1 MAYRSGHA
9 QAIGRQS
16 DPGWAVMAA
25 LGDRAARE
33 VRIIPVDG
41 IGEVRRGDDVAEL
54 VVAAARAQGTPIET
68 GDVVVVTQKIVSK
81 AEGRLVAL
89 ADVMPSPRALEL
101 AAALDKD
108 PRLVEV
114 VLRESRRIVRAERGV
129 LITETRHGFVCAN
142 AGVDSSNVAG
152 EGYVALLPED
162 PDASAE
168 AIRRGIRRLSGAEVA
183 VVISDTFGRPWREGH
198 VNVAVGVAGMS
209 PFIDYVGQTDPYG
222 YVLRVTT
229 MAVADELAA
238 AAELVMGKLDRV
250 PVAIVRGYPYQP
262 GEGRAAD
269 MVRPPERDLF
279 R

>member
-1 MAYRSGHA
+1 MSG
-9 QAIGRQS
+9 QS
-16 DPGWAVMAA
+16 GAPAGVHI
-25 LGDRAARE
+25 
-33 VRIIPVDG
+33 VPVGG
-41 IGEVRRGDDVAEL
+41 IGEVRPGDDLAAI
-54 VVAAARAQGTPIET
+54 VVGAAAAQGTPLQD

-81 AEGRLVAL
+81 AEGRMVAL
-89 ADVMPSPRALEL
+89 AEVVPSPAALEL
-101 AAALDKD
+101 AQRLDKD

-114 VLRESRRIVRAERGV
+114 VLRESRRVVRAERGV

-142 AGVDSSNVAG
+142 AGVDASNVAG

-168 AIRRGIRRLSGAEVA
+168 AIRRGIGRLAGVEVA

-209 PFIDYVGQTDPYG
+209 PFVDYVGQTDPYG

-229 MAVADELAA
+229 IAVADELAA
-238 AAELVMGKLDRV
+238 AAELVMGKLARV
-250 PVAIVRGYPYQP
+250 PVAIVRGYPYVP
-262 GEGRAAD
+262 GPGRATD
-269 MVRPPERDLF
+269 MVRPAERDLF